1 MFYLLR
7 TYMQLP
13 PSPFLYVYV
22 CLKSIFIPPPFHP
35 RSVLYEHYPRP
46 KEFILVYRIQDVLA
60 SLLRSRGED
69 AEVVIQQANRLMQA
83 FEINVLL

>member
-1 MFYLLR
+1 M
-7 TYMQLP
+7 
-13 PSPFLYVYV
+13 
-22 CLKSIFIPPPFHP
+22 
-35 RSVLYEHYPRP
+35 
-46 KEFILVYRIQDVLA
+46 VYRIQDVVA